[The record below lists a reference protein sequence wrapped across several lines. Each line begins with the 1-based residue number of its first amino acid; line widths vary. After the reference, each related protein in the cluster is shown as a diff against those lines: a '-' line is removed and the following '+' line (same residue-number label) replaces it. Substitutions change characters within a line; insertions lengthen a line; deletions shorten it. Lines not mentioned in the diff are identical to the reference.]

1 MNHKNIKQII
11 MVTTSRGVKK
21 SKNRTEGSSTKEG
34 IKNKQLLRSHKDQ
47 KERKKTKRNNM
58 IHDTNINKK
67 AKSTTSPTSSIQT
80 NFNSSHLL
88 KVQTEQGFSTPTQL
102 LNNVKL
108 PQKPTMHKTNLLAI
122 HNKYQELVSKCEQKD
137 ALIEK
142 LMNEQKQHAVLP
154 KSKRSRE
161 SKKISTYL
169 DYICNKVLKDKIFRL
184 VKFISDDRQLENFDK
199 PGSIGYHFLQ
209 ELKKE
214 DQVKENGL
222 VIEEHEKDIWSNA
235 KALISDAFSQK
246 RNARQTQIKKAW
258 KGNITSINVMVE
270 LFQ

>member
-1 MNHKNIKQII
+1 MG
-11 MVTTSRGVKK
+11 TTNRVVRK
-21 SKNRTEGSSTKEG
+21 SKNGTTEGKTTKQG
-34 IKNKQLLRSHKDQ
+34 TKNKQLLRSHKDQ
-47 KERKKTKRNNM
+47 KERKKSKRNNIM
-58 IHDTNINKK
+58 IHNTNINKE
-67 AKSTTSPTSSIQT
+67 AKSTSSPTSSIQT
-80 NFNSSHLL
+80 NFSSCHLVL
-88 KVQTEQGFSTPTQL
+88 KDQTEGFSTPTQL
-102 LNNVKL
+102 SNSVKL
-108 PQKPTMHKTNLLAI
+108 PQKPNQKKSSQNPVFLVTNPTMQKSNLLAI
-122 HNKYQELVSKCEQKD
+122 HKEYQDLVSKCKQKD

-161 SKKISTYL
+161 SKKITTYL

-199 PGSIGYHFLQ
+199 PGSIGYQFLQ

-214 DQVKENGL
+214 DQVEENGL

-258 KGNITSINVMVE
+258 KGK
-270 LFQ
+270 